1 MERISALDRKKVILC
16 GMETH
21 VCVLQTA
28 LGLLRDGKDVHLVQ
42 DAVCSRSK
50 SNWRTGVEFMRD
62 AGAVVT
68 STETVLF
75 QLLGAAGTDE
85 FKAVSKLVK

>member
-1 MERISALDRKKVILC
+1 MV
-16 GMETH
+16 TH
-21 VCVLQTA
+21 LCVLRTA
-28 LGLLRDGKDVHLVQ
+28 LGLLREGQDVHLVE

-50 SNWRTGVEFMRD
+50 SNGRTGVGFMRD

-75 QLLGAAGTDE
+75 QLLGEAGTDE